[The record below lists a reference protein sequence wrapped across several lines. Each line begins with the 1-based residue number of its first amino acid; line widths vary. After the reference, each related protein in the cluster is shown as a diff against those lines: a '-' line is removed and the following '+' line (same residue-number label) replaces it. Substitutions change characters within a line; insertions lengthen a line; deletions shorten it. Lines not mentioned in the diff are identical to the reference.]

1 MAGKMTRQQVADSS
15 GFPLAVFTQYE
26 QVQQDGRTNMLD
38 RAGVMRVAADLELWD
53 LYNAA
58 QGLGRH
64 GWGEFVMV
72 RVSDYLQ
79 ARGS

>member
-1 MAGKMTRQQVADSS
+1 MGEQKTKEQVADSS
-15 GFPLAVFTQYE
+15 GFPIAVFTQYE

-38 RAGVMRVAADLELWD
+38 CPGVMVAAVDLELWD

-58 QGLGRH
+58 QELGRQ
-64 GWGEFVMV
+64 GWGFFVMV